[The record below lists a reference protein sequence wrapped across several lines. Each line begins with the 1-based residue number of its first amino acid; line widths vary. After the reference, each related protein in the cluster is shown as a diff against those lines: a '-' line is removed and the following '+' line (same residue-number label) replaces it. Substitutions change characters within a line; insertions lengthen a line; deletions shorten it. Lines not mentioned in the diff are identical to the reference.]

1 MEVLVRWRCH
11 LCRQPQEA
19 YCHHCSGKG
28 YLERWVTYL
37 ALRDVK
43 ALFTDMFVIRGC
55 RKIPPT
61 PLPVQTD

>member
-11 LCRQPQEA
+11 LRRQPQES

-43 ALFTDMFVIRGC
+43 ALFTVCHQGV
-55 RKIPPT
+55 P
-61 PLPVQTD
+61 